1 MALSRDNLEQIWS
14 QYTSLFPLLQTF
26 HKSILSPRAGHPKQT
41 HSQEVANQSVLWSL
55 SLCPS
60 CLMSSGE
67 SRLERSVGPG
77 VDAGQERNKQRRRKR
92 QEGEEEAGWGCSGEV
107 NRGLED
113 YSDPPSSQSGDGAS
127 PVGTPAFPP
136 RCSPL

>member
-1 MALSRDNLEQIWS
+1 
-14 QYTSLFPLLQTF
+14 
-26 HKSILSPRAGHPKQT
+26 
-41 HSQEVANQSVLWSL
+41 
-55 SLCPS
+55 
-60 CLMSSGE
+60 MSSGE
-67 SRLERSVGPG
+67 SRLERSVSPG

-113 YSDPPSSQSGDGAS
+113 YSDPPSSQPGDGAS
-127 PVGTPAFPP
+127 SVGTLAFPP